1 MYFDTP
7 QLANDTVI
15 SFVSLPHPVC
25 YISWNSVSASFTD
38 HQITLLKIFSKTLN
52 MLHWR
57 SLRLFWKLV
66 GKVQP
71 KAILCKRIL
80 FKTVQLKWR
89 EIHTS
94 TLYFQIKI
102 KHLSDLSQK
111 TLKSTSFSS
120 LMTML
125 KLKLS
130 KPCDVWKK
138 IAYHFSLYN
147 SANGLRC
154 MHIITE

>member
-7 QLANDTVI
+7 QLANDMVI

-25 YISWNSVSASFTD
+25 YISWNSVFATFTD

-52 MLHWR
+52 MLHLR

-89 EIHTS
+89 EIHT
-94 TLYFQIKI
+94 LYFQIKI

-111 TLKSTSFSS
+111 NIEKYIFFFTHDNVKTKIIKTVRCLK
-120 LMTML
+120 
-125 KLKLS
+125 
-130 KPCDVWKK
+130 KK
-138 IAYHFSLYN
+138 
-147 SANGLRC
+147 
-154 MHIITE
+154 